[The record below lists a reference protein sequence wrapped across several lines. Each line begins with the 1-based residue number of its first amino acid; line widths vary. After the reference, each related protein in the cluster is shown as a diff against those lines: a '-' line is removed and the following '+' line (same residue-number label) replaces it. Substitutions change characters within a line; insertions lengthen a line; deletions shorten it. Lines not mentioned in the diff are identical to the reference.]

1 MLLFSRASSAIDA
14 LNHSIL
20 LHSAYGCLACAPK
33 LHARARLA
41 GLILVGFESQA
52 AKGVCVGRLTTIED
66 VEKQKAAQNDEDEMR
81 AAQEA
86 MRTSA
91 SSAAAVSQT
100 AKPSAVRPVSNTAP
114 KAASAPATPKS
125 ESQKETDFHGLD
137 NLEKRSGGNI
147 ALIVIAVVI
156 VIAAALKIA
165 GVY

>member
-1 MLLFSRASSAIDA
+1 M
-14 LNHSIL
+14 
-20 LHSAYGCLACAPK
+20 
-33 LHARARLA
+33 
-41 GLILVGFESQA
+41 
-52 AKGVCVGRLTTIED
+52 GRLTTIED

-86 MRTSA
+86 MRTLA
-91 SSAAAVSQT
+91 SNAAAVSQT
-100 AKPSAVRPVSNTAP
+100 AKPPAARSVNNTAP
-114 KAASAPATPKS
+114 KATSAPADPKS

>member
-1 MLLFSRASSAIDA
+1 M
-14 LNHSIL
+14 
-20 LHSAYGCLACAPK
+20 
-33 LHARARLA
+33 
-41 GLILVGFESQA
+41 
-52 AKGVCVGRLTTIED
+52 GRLTTIED

-86 MRTSA
+86 MRTSS

-100 AKPSAVRPVSNTAP
+100 AEPSAVRPVSNTAP
-114 KAASAPATPKS
+114 KAASAPAIPKS